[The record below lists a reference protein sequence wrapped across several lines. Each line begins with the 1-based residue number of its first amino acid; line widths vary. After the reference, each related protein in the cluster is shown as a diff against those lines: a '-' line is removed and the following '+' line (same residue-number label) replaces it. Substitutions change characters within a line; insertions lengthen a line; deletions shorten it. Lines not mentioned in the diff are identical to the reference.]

1 MTKQILK
8 DTLKKYPKI
17 VETARKLVASVP
29 LSIRLGKEFWVWY
42 AFFEESEQWDRT
54 QIYDYQITTLHRL
67 LNELSV
73 TSNFYQKRLSGIKI
87 NDINTIEEFQ
97 LKVPTLSRQEFID
110 NYLEIRS
117 KLWKQQNLVQ
127 SQTSGTTGMALQF
140 YHTAQD
146 AMREWAAI
154 CHQWKRVGYDPATSR
169 RAEFRGLTTS
179 GKIVEFFPEHNML
192 RCSVLHLKAE
202 HLRYYAD
209 EIRKAQIGFYHGY
222 PSALYLVAR
231 EICLSGI
238 DFPQPQALLLAS
250 EQVYD
255 WQVDQIQLA
264 FPNAKLFAHYGCA
277 ERTVL
282 GAWCEYRQLYHI
294 LPQYSIV
301 EVDQKTSEVIGTNLF
316 NTVNG
321 FVRYKM
327 TDNILS
333 YHPDVCSD
341 CSRPYTP
348 LVTLGGR
355 NEDYLYSPQNG
366 WIPPAIVTYPLKS
379 LKTIHEIQFLQK
391 KRDEIRVLYTVRG
404 QKDLIKIKNEVSI
417 IEAGLH
423 ELFGKDMNI
432 AFEEADTFSRSKSGK
447 YKWIICELE
456 EIPYSS

>member
-8 DTLKKYPKI
+8 DILKKYPKI
-17 VETARKLVASVP
+17 VETARKLIAFVP

-42 AFFEESEQWDRT
+42 AFFEESEQWNRT
-54 QIYDYQITTLHRL
+54 QIYEYQITTLHRL
-67 LNELSV
+67 LNELSA
-73 TSNFYQKRLSGIKI
+73 TSNFYKKRLSGINI

-97 LKVPTLSRQEFID
+97 VKVPTLSRQEFID
-110 NYLEIRS
+110 NYSEIRS
-117 KLWKQQNLVQ
+117 KLWKKQNLVQ

-169 RAEFRGLTTS
+169 RAEFRGLTTP
-179 GKIVEFFPEHNML
+179 GKIVEFFPEQNMI

-231 EICLSGI
+231 EICISGI
-238 DFPQPQALLLAS
+238 DFPQPQAILLAS

-255 WQVDQIQLA
+255 WQVDQIKQA

-282 GAWCEYRQLYHI
+282 AGWCETTQIYHI
-294 LPQYSIV
+294 LPQYSIF

-327 TDNILS
+327 TDHILS
-333 YHPDVCSD
+333 YHPDVCSH

-348 LVTLGGR
+348 LVTLCGR
-355 NEDYLYSPQNG
+355 TEDYLYSPQNG

-391 KRDEIRVLYTVRG
+391 KRDEIRVLYTAD
-404 QKDLIKIKNEVSI
+404 QKDLIKIKKELAI
-417 IEAGLH
+417 IKTGLH

-432 AFEEADTFSRSKSGK
+432 VFEKVETFSRSQSGK
-447 YKWIICELE
+447 YKWIICDLE
-456 EIPYSS
+456 EKPYSS

>member
-8 DTLKKYPKI
+8 DTIKKYPKI

-42 AFFEESEQWDRT
+42 AFFEESEQWNRT

-73 TSNFYQKRLSGIKI
+73 TSNFYKKRLSGIKI

-117 KLWKQQNLVQ
+117 KLWKKQNLVQ

-169 RAEFRGLTTS
+169 RAEFRGLTTP

-231 EICLSGI
+231 EICRSGI

-255 WQVDQIQLA
+255 WQIDQIKQA

-282 GAWCEYRQLYHI
+282 GGWCEYRQLYHI

-333 YHPDVCSD
+333 YDPDVCSD

-355 NEDYLYSPQNG
+355 TEDYLYSPQNG

-379 LKTIHEIQFLQK
+379 LKTLHEIQFLQK
-391 KRDEIRVLYTVRG
+391 KRDEIRVLYTVRDP
-404 QKDLIKIKNEVSI
+404 KDLIKIKNEVSI

-432 AFEEADTFSRSKSGK
+432 VFEEADNFSRSKSGK

-456 EIPYSS
+456 EMPYSS